1 MPSFQF
7 FECFVKVAEPRV
19 PLKSLNPLP
28 PEMINPDF
36 EHEKSSERTGE
47 NTDNETGAS
56 SNADIEDNDTDEN
69 RNNIYQK

>member
-1 MPSFQF
+1 MPL
-7 FECFVKVAEPRV
+7 R
-19 PLKSLNPLP
+19 SLNPLP

-69 RNNIYQK
+69 RNNICTYM